1 MLRKGSCQANV
12 MVMCPLASSLD
23 GAEDTDNILLPD
35 FPFTLQ
41 IPLGSQAFS
50 SDKVQASCNFIGY
63 THVLITPPNDYTW
76 SPCLESGWVKV
87 SLAAHL
93 YFTGQGWGEILFSTC
108 WFIFVFSTKGSWLS
122 KIKSPKSLTKSET
135 SIWKDSEW
143 TGSRE
148 VENPVF
154 CLQTWDPPEELAV
167 GTIHCQ
173 F

>member
-1 MLRKGSCQANV
+1 MGI
-12 MVMCPLASSLD
+12 CPLPSSLD
-23 GAEDTDNILLPD
+23 GVEDTDNILLPD

-50 SDKVQASCNFIGY
+50 SDKIQASCDFIGY
-63 THVLITPPNDYTW
+63 THLLITRPNDYTW
-76 SPCLESGWVKV
+76 SPCLESGWAEV

-93 YFTGQGWGEILFSTC
+93 YFGVGGSGILFNTC

-122 KIKSPKSLTKSET
+122 KIKAPKSLTKSET
-135 SIWKDSEW
+135 GIWKESERA
-143 TGSRE
+143 GSQE
-148 VENPVF
+148 VEHSVF